1 MSKRKAKIGTH
12 GRVRVIWKT
21 NPYDYSLEKEK
32 DIKSVFA
39 KKYGIARDHVRVEP
53 KFYTVSE
60 EGEEVEYTNEN
71 AKKIHDKDYQ
81 RTLFKKYLK
90 IKGVENYDFD
100 ALTRIDEIVN
110 GKIDYE
116 VFDQNHKYDFKW
128 IRWSNFMSYGKDNFF
143 DFTSLKGLILLTS
156 TPANQGGK
164 TTFCIDLFR
173 FLLFGKITT
182 REDDWKLERVFNR
195 YLPEETEVSVE
206 GCINIEGQD
215 YVIKRTLTRPALS
228 KRTDK
233 SKITNKV
240 RYFRLVGGEY
250 EELVDE
256 ESNEGVSNTDTNR
269 IIKEAIGNDEDFD
282 MMISVNSDN
291 LKKLISLKDT
301 ERGLFISRWLGL
313 YILEKK
319 CEIAKGEYSVFKANS
334 LRARY
339 DRHELENENE
349 IRTGDN
355 ENLNTQKAKEEK
367 ESKELSKKIKKYR
380 KQKEELI
387 ASKVKVDDSCLVDIH
402 TVEKKIQE
410 LIEEGKI
417 EKARKEELEEEL
429 KTIKV
434 PDFNKNELNDLE
446 EEYKSTQLK
455 LGSMR
460 GEFKTLTANKENLI
474 KGEFCPTCH
483 QRLAAVDNSKA
494 IAEIKARLEE
504 LKNEGI
510 TLSEQG
516 KALEEKI
523 KTLKETEAIV
533 LHKMQIETRISSIN
547 VNLAAKRQEYEANN
561 NLLKSIKDNEEAI
574 RTNNDIDARI
584 RTVDG
589 SIDEFER
596 QERQLINNIALTDAT
611 VKRNCEEIEKNKKLI
626 EQLLKEEKDFYTW
639 ELYLE
644 IVGKHG
650 ISKMIVREMLPI
662 INSEMSQLLN
672 DVCDFTVEITM
683 NEKNDVAFYLI
694 HDGERGKLG
703 SGSGFEQTVASLALR
718 TVLSKYSSFSKP
730 SFVIF
735 DEILGGVADENYEQ
749 AKLLY
754 DKIVKDYK
762 QVFQITHIKALA
774 DWHDHK
780 IVISKTNNIS
790 KITQN

>member
-1 MSKRKAKIGTH
+1 MSKKKAKIGTH

-21 NPYDYSLEKEK
+21 NPYDYSLDKEK
-32 DIKSVFA
+32 DIRVAFA
-39 KKYGIARDHVRVEP
+39 KKYGISRDHVRIEP
-53 KFYTVSE
+53 KFYTVVDDGS
-60 EGEEVEYTNEN
+60 EVEYTNEN
-71 AKKIHDKDYQ
+71 ARKIHDKDYQ
-81 RTLFKKYLK
+81 RKLFKRYLD
-90 IKGVENYDFD
+90 IKGVEDYDFD
-100 ALTRIDEIVN
+100 AITRIDDIVN

-195 YLPEETEVSVE
+195 FLPEETEVSVE

-228 KRTDK
+228 KRTNK

-240 RYFRLVGGEY
+240 KYFRLIGNEY

-319 CEIAKGEYSVFKANS
+319 CEIAKAEYSTFKANS
-334 LRARY
+334 LKVRY
-339 DRHELENENE
+339 DRHELQLENDVKESINQ
-349 IRTGDN
+349 
-355 ENLNTQKAKEEK
+355 NLLIEKKKEEEDLK
-367 ESKELSKKIKKYR
+367 STGEKIKKYR
-380 KQKEELI
+380 KQKEDLI
-387 ASKVKVDDSCLVDIH
+387 SSKIKVDDSYLIDVH
-402 TVEKKIQE
+402 TVERK
-410 LIEEGKI
+410 IEELVEKGKV
-417 EKARKEELEEEL
+417 EGTRKDELEREL
-429 KTIKV
+429 KAIQV
-434 PDFNKNELNDLE
+434 PAFDKNELNALE
-446 EEYKSTQLK
+446 EKHKKVQLS

-460 GEFKTLTANKENLI
+460 GEYQTLTKNKENLVN
-474 KGEFCPTCH
+474 GQYCPTCH
-483 QRLAAVDNSKA
+483 QRLADVDNSKA
-494 IAEIKARLEE
+494 INEIETRLEE
-504 LKNEGI
+504 LRKEGI
-510 TLSEQG
+510 SLAEQSKTLDDT
-516 KALEEKI
+516 I
-523 KTLKETEAIV
+523 KTLKEAEAMV

-547 VNLAAKRQEYEANN
+547 VNLSAMRQEYKTNKD
-561 NLLKSIKDNEEAI
+561 LLKSVKDNEAAI
-574 RTNNDIDARI
+574 RTNNDIDAQI
-584 RTVDG
+584 RTVEG
-589 SIDEFER
+589 SITEFER
-596 QERQLINNIALTDAT
+596 QEREHINKIASADADIKQNT
-611 VKRNCEEIEKNKKLI
+611 EEIKKNKKLI
-626 EQLLKEEKDFYTW
+626 EQLLKEEKEFNSWD
-639 ELYLE
+639 LYLE
-644 IVGKHG
+644 IIGKHG

-749 AKLLY
+749 TKLLY
-754 DKIVKDYK
+754 DKIIKDYK

-780 IVISKTNNIS
+780 IVISKINNIS
-790 KITQN
+790 KIALN